1 MKFRLKIVCA
11 AILVIMTLLSSC
23 NIVYAEEKI
32 ISGEPNYDF
41 MCELN
46 TATGVL
52 TFEGLGMLFAGD
64 VESAL
69 NIEDC
74 SVVKEIV
81 IKEGI
86 SLIDLTGW
94 YGQPNFSRVKTLTIP
109 KTLKRIGGSTFIKCE
124 SLEEIKYGGGKEDW
138 EKIVIDEGNDFI
150 KNAVIRFNCPVS
162 STEGADSFE
171 YNFTIERELKH
182 FNLSVDCYTGVLTV
196 RPKKQFFKWNY
207 NVKTVLSQS
216 FLIGTK
222 HFDGCY
228 ADYMVDTIVFES
240 GVTKID
246 SDVLRN
252 SNAKNI
258 VLPETLRSIDDECF
272 GGSDFYEESQLKRVY
287 YEGTA
292 KDWDKIKIGINN
304 IPLLNAQKYFN
315 ATVSGASLFG
325 ESIDENETEIEQNTK
340 KISASELEFT
350 LSKKNIIF
358 DKRVHNPTVKVKD
371 SYGNILK
378 ENEDYYCVYISGS
391 GRQTGKYQIDVNM
404 IGEYEGQKTL
414 YYFIRPKA
422 PRITGVSVCEDG
434 LVVAWGEAD
443 LQKNGWIDGY
453 EVQYSTSRKFD
464 SPQTIT
470 IKDRKSCSET
480 IKDLREGEKYYVR
493 VRALTFVGD
502 GDGYI
507 RSGWSRTK
515 SRKAG

>member
-1 MKFRLKIVCA
+1 MKFRFKIVCA

-41 MCELN
+41 RCELN

-74 SVVKEIV
+74 SIVEEIV

-94 YGQPNFSRVKTLTIP
+94 YGQPDFSRVKTLTIP
-109 KTLKRIGGSTFIKCE
+109 KTLKKIGGSTFVKCE
-124 SLEEIKYGGGKEDW
+124 SLEEIKYGGSKKDW

-150 KNAVIRFNCPVS
+150 KNAVIRFDYPVS
-162 STEGADSFE
+162 STEGADSLE
-171 YNFTIERELKH
+171 YDFTIERDLKH
-182 FNLSVDCYTGVLTV
+182 FNLSVDFYTGVLTV
-196 RPKKQFFKWNY
+196 RPKKQFLKWNY
-207 NVKTVLSQS
+207 NVKTVLSQA
-216 FLIGTK
+216 FLIDTK

-228 ADYMVDTIVFES
+228 ADYMVETIVFES

-258 VLPETLRSIDDECF
+258 VLPKTLRRIDDECF
-272 GGSDFYEESQLKRVY
+272 GDPNNYQESQLKRVY

-304 IPLLNAQKYFN
+304 IPLLDAQKYFN
-315 ATVSGASLFG
+315 ATVSGAYLLG
-325 ESIDENETEIEQNTK
+325 EPTDENETELEGNTQ
-340 KISASELEFT
+340 KILASELEFT
-350 LSKKNIIF
+350 VSKKNILF

-371 SYGNILK
+371 GYGNTLK
-378 ENEDYYCVYISGS
+378 ENEDYYCVYASGS
-391 GRQTGKYQIDVNM
+391 GRETGKYRINVNLM
-404 IGEYEGQKTL
+404 DEYEGRKTL

-422 PRITGVSVCEDG
+422 PRITEVSACEGG
-434 LVVAWGEAD
+434 LVVTWNEAD

-470 IKDRKSCSET
+470 IKNRQSCSEE
-480 IKDLREGEKYYVR
+480 IKDLPEGEKYYVR

-507 RSGWSRTK
+507 RSSWSRTK
-515 SRKAG
+515 SQKAG